1 MLANVFI
8 FGYNVARSLNK
19 NFSEGVNCR
28 LETLFATAEDD
39 LNGHSLVERVGARPL
54 FHVVRGNFGGE
65 RLSKVEAQVESLM
78 TEILQ
83 DTAFELVD
91 VEYVK
96 ERDWYLRVFVDK
108 AGGIDLD
115 DCQSISEQLSAKLDA
130 ADIIGGAYILEV
142 SSPGIDRILKKDRDF
157 VREAGKVVDV
167 TLYAPL
173 DGKKIFVGEL
183 EGRDESFLRL
193 KDVAPLPRDKV
204 AQVRLHIDF

>member
-1 MLANVFI
+1 M
-8 FGYNVARSLNK
+8 
-19 NFSEGVNCR
+19 
-28 LETLFATAEDD
+28 
-39 LNGHSLVERVGARPL
+39 
-54 FHVVRGNFGGE
+54 
-65 RLSKVEAQVESLM
+65 SKVETQVENLM
-78 TEILQ
+78 AEILAGT
-83 DTAFELVD
+83 DYELVD

-96 ERDWYLRVFVDK
+96 ERDWYLRIFVDK

-115 DCQSISEQLSAKLDA
+115 DCQTLSERLSPALDK

-142 SSPGIDRILKKDRDF
+142 SSPGIDRILKKDKDF

-183 EGRDESFLRL
+183 EGRDEKFLRL
-193 KDVAPLPRDKV
+193 KDTEPLPREKV

>member
-1 MLANVFI
+1 M
-8 FGYNVARSLNK
+8 
-19 NFSEGVNCR
+19 
-28 LETLFATAEDD
+28 
-39 LNGHSLVERVGARPL
+39 
-54 FHVVRGNFGGE
+54 
-65 RLSKVEAQVESLM
+65 SKVETQVENLM
-78 TEILQ
+78 AEILAGT
-83 DTAFELVD
+83 DYELVD

-96 ERDWYLRVFVDK
+96 ERDWYLRIFVDK

-115 DCQSISEQLSAKLDA
+115 DCQTLSERLSPALDK

-142 SSPGIDRILKKDRDF
+142 SSPGIDRILKKDKDF

-183 EGRDESFLRL
+183 EGRDEKFLRL
-193 KDVAPLPRDKV
+193 KDMEPLPREKV

>member
-1 MLANVFI
+1 
-8 FGYNVARSLNK
+8 
-19 NFSEGVNCR
+19 
-28 LETLFATAEDD
+28 
-39 LNGHSLVERVGARPL
+39 
-54 FHVVRGNFGGE
+54 
-65 RLSKVEAQVESLM
+65 M

-108 AGGIDLD
+108 AGGVDLD
-115 DCQSISEQLSAKLDA
+115 DCQNISERLSAKLDA

-142 SSPGIDRILKKDRDF
+142 SSPGIDRVLKKDKDF

-173 DGKKIFVGEL
+173 NGQKLIVGTL
-183 EGRDESFLRL
+183 EGRDEQFLRL

-204 AQVRLHIDF
+204 ALVRLHIDF